1 METCIKHNLS
11 KPDSDSESDIFDEFI
26 DDISDFVNNEENADN
41 CFRNIVIKIRSLL
54 YKLANNL

>member
-11 KPDSDSESDIFDEFI
+11 KQDSDSESDIFDEFI

-54 YKLANNL
+54 YKLANHL